1 MMKGA
6 REPNENLFLRLKPFP
21 QTVVFPQVTIHRTEV
36 MKVGYCHF
44 GLLEAQRALA
54 LIHVER

>member
-36 MKVGYCHF
+36 MKVSYCHF

-54 LIHVER
+54 LIPVER